1 MASREVVVRLQLDDK
16 DSVSKFQA
24 LRKEQAQLEI
34 DFAATKKA
42 IRDNAKELIGLN
54 EAYAKGAIDADQLAA
69 KVGVNRTQFDAL
81 TKTLSDTDINLSHV
95 KLQTRELRNDLNGA
109 TDAGLRFRD
118 KMADANLVALKNAGI
133 LGQLDARSAS
143 LTQEMNALTAAYEK
157 GAKTEKEY
165 QTETAK
171 LQKELDATNAK
182 SSTLEKKIEQL
193 NLEFKAGKLS
203 QEEYRAGIAS
213 VGKSTDALGSKFDQ
227 FAKGQAGQ
235 LKSTLSSV
243 ALQYVGVGAAVY
255 GLQKIVGGAIDIV
268 VEFDKKLA
276 NVSALGGEYR
286 DNIDSLGEAARNIGP
301 KFGVGAGKALDSVE
315 ALAKA
320 GVGASDILGGALEGA
335 LTLAASGELDA
346 GQAAEYAASTMVQ
359 FGLAGKDVAHIADLL
374 SASANK
380 AQGEVSDFGNA
391 LKFVGPVAASM
402 NVSLDE
408 TVGTLADFAQNGILG
423 EQAGTSL
430 RGVLSSLTSPSK
442 AATDELKALGV
453 VTEDGASKLFD
464 AQGKFK
470 GLANLAGVL
479 QEATK
484 NLTQEERANALGK
497 IFGNQQLTAANILIK
512 DGEKGIRD
520 FTTAVNDQGIAE
532 QVATDKL
539 NSLKGATDRMTSAWG
554 AFILS
559 IEDGK
564 GAIGGTITALENMFT
579 TILEGLTATGKD
591 KSLDAFSGKVDEILA
606 KSKDFEKVK
615 FYNVSAQKSV
625 KALDAQVKALDQYKT
640 TLGEVQLEEEAR
652 AQLAARLADLQ
663 SKPFSAQSTIEQAA
677 IQVAIEGYDKVI
689 GKRKEELAQQ
699 GEGVKGSAQSAAA
712 TLKEAETLATL
723 GDKLKELQDARKA
736 IDITDTKGLAQNK
749 AQIDALQNQINAL
762 NGTAKATS
770 VANDA
775 SKERVQILA
784 DITKAERDRAN
795 ANVTPQQKEVAQ
807 ATTTRDDRVGKAQ
820 GDTALLLKIEE
831 EYQAQLT
838 EIQTRYAADRL
849 VQRQQAE
856 DNAAAFIQG
865 ERDKAASEE
874 LQALQKTQEQELIIA
889 AHKGEDLPALMRT
902 QSQKRQ
908 SLIQELRDAEVQ
920 KVNDTY
926 EAQYAAADAA
936 GASTVELQRS
946 HEEAL
951 AALKGEFRS
960 QDEQAEKESA
970 DHIAQIRAA
979 VTQQEIGQFQAVLS
993 SAQSAIQSISDAQ
1006 QARTDAELA
1015 QIDRR
1020 ITAAK
1025 AEGRNTT
1032 ELEKQRAEVEAE
1044 AAKKRAAAQRLSA
1057 IVTAM
1062 SSIAAAIGQAIAA
1075 AAPGDPYTVAARIAA
1090 AAAAAIA
1097 AGAAVYK
1104 AINAIPAFAEGG
1116 EVPDQRGTVTSS
1128 WGKPIRRSNGD
1139 DVLVTLK
1146 RKEKVL
1152 NADQIARAEAI
1163 AGKGFWGRIGLPNHP
1178 TYASTTAFLT
1188 DQQAPRKQRIAGYA
1202 IGGTV
1207 GYIASPT
1214 VAELSAERNVAE
1226 LRAINFQPVV
1236 SVVEINKVQ
1245 NRTRVAESLGT
1256 A

>member
-1 MASREVVVRLQLDDK
+1 MADSTREAAYVIRIEDGPALQELGRIKKALDDQTAVKRDLTKQTK
-16 DSVSKFQA
+16 DLIAAETALQKTINDEGAATAQQTA
-24 LRKEQAQLEI
+24 QLRKLQ
-34 DFAATKKA
+34 
-42 IRDNAKELIGLN
+42 
-54 EAYAKGAIDADQLAA
+54 DARADTNRQLAETDA
-69 KVGVNRTQFDAL
+69 KVKHLSGVYREQINEVSGL
-81 TKTLSDTDINLSHV
+81 T
-95 KLQTRELRNDLNGA
+95 A
-109 TDAGLRFRD
+109 MGLRFRD

-143 LTQEMNALTAAYEK
+143 LTAEINTLTAAYQK

-165 QTETAK
+165 QNEAAK

-182 SSTLEKKIEQL
+182 SSTLEKKIEEL
-193 NLEFKAGKLS
+193 NLEFKAGKIS
-203 QEEYRAGIAS
+203 QEQYKAGLADIS
-213 VGKSTDALGSKFDQ
+213 KQTEGLGAKFDN
-227 FAKGQAGQ
+227 FTKGQAGQ

-286 DNIDSLGEAARNIGP
+286 DNIDALGEAAKNIGP

-320 GVGASDILGGALEGA
+320 GVSASDILGGALEGA

-359 FGLAGKDVAHIADLL
+359 FGLAGKDVSHIADLL

-749 AQIDALQNQINAL
+749 AQIDALQKQIAAIE
-762 NGTAKATS
+762 GTTKATRAQS
-770 VANDA
+770 QEARNAVGSIADYNAQIADLKKLQSQSTTSAQFKTYTVQIDA
-775 SKERVQILA
+775 LTEKVQFLTGELVKMPALKDVQFTATGTDTGAIPEPPEIHVLPALLEKARIEELQHIVDFDLQRQILNEQYNEGIIKSKEELAARLA
-784 DITKAERDRAN
+784 DID
-795 ANVTPQQKEVAQ
+795 
-807 ATTTRDDRVGKAQ
+807 KAQ
-820 GDTALLLKIEE
+820 QDLALADQTAALSA
-831 EYQAQLT
+831 AQNL
-838 EIQTRYAADRL
+838 ASS
-849 VQRQQAE
+849 
-856 DNAAAFIQG
+856 IQG
-865 ERDKAASEE
+865 VINEAFDNRIANIDDQQ
-874 LQALQKTQEQELIIA
+874 QALQDRLQSASDAQTKQEIQGQIDRLAAQKKGLDAQKKAMQAFAVAAALI
-889 AHKGEDLPALMRT
+889 
-902 QSQKRQ
+902 
-908 SLIQELRDAEVQ
+908 
-920 KVNDTY
+920 DTY
-926 EAQYAAADAA
+926 ASANAAY
-936 GASTVELQRS
+936 
-946 HEEAL
+946 
-951 AALKGEFRS
+951 RS
-960 QDEQAEKESA
+960 QLTIPTPDAPV
-970 DHIAQIRAA
+970 RAA
-979 VTQQEIGQFQAVLS
+979 V
-993 SAQSAIQSISDAQ
+993 
-1006 QARTDAELA
+1006 
-1015 QIDRR
+1015 
-1020 ITAAK
+1020 
-1025 AEGRNTT
+1025 
-1032 ELEKQRAEVEAE
+1032 
-1044 AAKKRAAAQRLSA
+1044 
-1057 IVTAM
+1057 
-1062 SSIAAAIGQAIAA
+1062 
-1075 AAPGDPYTVAARIAA
+1075 
-1090 AAAAAIA
+1090 AAAAAII
-1097 AGAAVYK
+1097 AGLLNVAK
-1104 AINAIPAFAEGG
+1104 ISGFAKG
-1116 EVPDQRGTVTSS
+1116 GTVPEDRGYVTSA
-1128 WGKPIRRSNGD
+1128 WGNPIYRSNGD
-1139 DVLVTLK
+1139 NVMVTLK
-1146 RKEKVL
+1146 RGEVVL
-1152 NADQIARAEAI
+1152 NESQQDKVKRKTGMHVGSL
-1163 AGKGFWGRIGLPNHP
+1163 AGIPGHQERQLEIMRNFR
-1178 TYASTTAFLT
+1178 TTFAYA
-1188 DQQAPRKQRIAGYA
+1188 G
-1202 IGGTV
+1202 GGTV
-1207 GYIASPT
+1207 GLSLPRPDPASI
-1214 VAELSAERNVAE
+1214 VNNQL
-1226 LRAINFQPVV
+1226 VV
-1236 SVVEINKVQ
+1236 DIGKLAQMPLFVRVTEINDVQ
-1245 NRTRVAESLGT
+1245 GRVATITQQGT